1 MNVVRKG
8 LIKRI
13 HVNRHILASN
23 AKTGK
28 RVPPLTIQ
36 TSRGPI
42 RARRVRVV
50 GVSEMVYG
58 KKPLS
63 CGARVWLETRSTV
76 EYE

>member
-23 AKTGK
+23 KKTGA
-28 RVPPLTIQ
+28 REAPLTIQ
-36 TSRGPI
+36 TSSGPI
-42 RARRVRVV
+42 RANRVRIV

-58 KKPLS
+58 EKPLA
-63 CGARVWLETRSTV
+63 CGARVWLETKSTV